1 MTSSSTNKNNNN
13 QPQQPQQRSVNN
25 NNNQFVDFFP
35 GFKIQQENFGKTSTS
50 PTEQYDSKA
59 KKTTI
64 VRKPFPYIRN
74 LDERVYDR
82 FITDVVDPSTNTF
95 YPPRDDYGTPIPQP
109 DNGPN
114 CRHVVNSIIRIRLV
128 DGTEKL
134 YTLGQLIGYDS
145 FGTRRSMSADFRE
158 TYQNIIFGKDRKYDS
173 KTKRIITYTT
183 GPVGMEIKYDL
194 DYNAENVDMLFQKTD
209 NGKNPFF
216 KSSKKGNKRV
226 VLIVKDAANGTAVEV
241 YWHSPERS
249 LELFKTRSFAEL
261 FNATYIPLPVRQEMR
276 GFSQGLTESLTG
288 EKPQPIP
295 KVEDSSNNNN
305 NNKDG
310 SNSNSDSKDFSQYK

>member
-1 MTSSSTNKNNNN
+1 MTSSKNNNSN
-13 QPQQPQQRSVNN
+13 QPQPQQRSVN

-82 FITDVVDPSTNTF
+82 FITDVVDPSTNQF

-173 KTKRIITYTT
+173 KTKRIITYTM
-183 GPVGMEIKYDL
+183 GPVGMEIKYNL
-194 DYNAENVDMLFQKTD
+194 DYNADNVDMLFQKTD
-209 NGKNPFF
+209 NGGKNPYF
-216 KSSKKGNKRV
+216 KPSKKGNKRV
-226 VLIVKDAANGTAVEV
+226 VLIVKDAATGTAVEV

-276 GFSQGLTESLTG
+276 GFSQGLTQSLTG
-288 EKPQPIP
+288 EKSQPIP
-295 KVEDSSNNNN
+295 KVEDSNNNN
-305 NNKDG
+305 NTST
-310 SNSNSDSKDFSQYK
+310 SNNNTSKDFSQYK